1 MQTLATKI
9 HADDAA
15 GIAMAA
21 AIIQADGIVAFP
33 TETVYGLG
41 ANARSPQAVAKIYEA
56 KGRPT
61 FNPLIAHVTGLE
73 EALHYGDFS
82 KQARR
87 IAEQFWPGPLTL
99 IVPAR
104 EGICELARA
113 GLASVGLRVPASDT
127 ARALIKACGC
137 PLAAPSANRSGHVS
151 PVTAAHVLA
160 DLNGRID
167 MVLEGGASTVGVES
181 TILSL
186 LESTPRLLRAGGT
199 TREALEAELG
209 MRIAAG
215 LHEGAS
221 IIAPGQLT
229 SHYAPQASIRLDA
242 TVLEPAEWGLD
253 FAGQLANSAKAS
265 HRILDLSPQG
275 DLREAAANLF
285 SHMRALDEAKRQI
298 AVAPIPEHGLGA
310 AINDRL
316 RRAAA
321 SR

>member
-9 HADDAA
+9 HADNAA

-41 ANARSPQAVAKIYEA
+41 ANARSPRAVAKIYEA

-61 FNPLIAHVTGLE
+61 FNPLIAHVSGIE
-73 EALHYGDFS
+73 EAFQYGEFS
-82 KQARR
+82 NQARW
-87 IAEQFWPGPLTL
+87 IAERFWPGPLTL

-113 GLASVGLRVPASDT
+113 GLDSVGLRVPASAT
-127 ARALIKACGC
+127 ARALIKASGC

-160 DLNGRID
+160 DLDGRID

-181 TILSL
+181 TILSM
-186 LESTPRLLRAGGT
+186 LETVPRLLRAGGT
-199 TREALEAELG
+199 TLEALEAQLG
-209 MRIAAG
+209 VRIATGPHAG
-215 LHEGAS
+215 ES

-242 TVLEPAEWGLD
+242 TALERDEIGLD
-253 FAGQLANSAKAS
+253 FAGQLAKSAKMG
-265 HRILDLSPQG
+265 HRIMDLSPQG
-275 DLREAAANLF
+275 DLTEAAANLF
-285 SHMRALDEAKRQI
+285 SYLRALDEAKRQI
-298 AVAPIPEHGLGA
+298 AVAPIPHYGLGA

-316 RRAAA
+316 HRAAA
-321 SR
+321 KR